1 MKNIDLKGI
10 FVGGFLGLLGV
21 FVIIVIS
28 TFIKIMLFGYQP
40 YNAPYTT
47 EELVILVFT
56 CTFSYIWSGFII
68 SKISRKGKL
77 LNPIIVSSIILV
89 LAFFPAREVPF
100 WYILLSGFLAPPLFY
115 YGANY
120 HLKRLTRRSSKEAVS
135 GAA

>member
-21 FVIIVIS
+21 FVIAVIS
-28 TFIKIMLFGYQP
+28 TFIKIMLFGSQP

-47 EELVILVFT
+47 EELVILVFA
-56 CTFSYIWSGFII
+56 CAFSYLWSGFII

-77 LNPIIVSSIILV
+77 LNPIIVSLIILV
-89 LAFFPAREVPF
+89 LALFPAREVPF

-115 YGANY
+115 YGANF
-120 HLKRLTRRSSKEAVS
+120 HLRRLARCSSKEVVN